1 MSNKTSE
8 KIGSVKVADD
18 VVPCIAALA
27 AAEVDGVISV
37 AENLTAEIIGRMGM
51 RKAPKGVKVEIK
63 GRKVYVDMAL
73 GIDYGYNVPETSRK
87 VQEKANAAVAELASK
102 AASDTL
108 RQVLDETSN
117 LMKNQFARSD
127 A

>member
-1 MSNKTSE
+1 MIRS
-8 KIGSVKVADD
+8 
-18 VVPCIAALA
+18 
-27 AAEVDGVISV
+27 
-37 AENLTAEIIGRMGM
+37 
-51 RKAPKGVKVEIK
+51 
-63 GRKVYVDMAL
+63 
-73 GIDYGYNVPETSRK
+73 

-108 RQVLDETSN
+108 MQVLDETSN